1 MADISVPTEPSV
13 TVKKAKKERRFPIGF
28 YIASGWL
35 TLMVFFAIFGS
46 FLPLPVW
53 NEADYDALGLAPF
66 SPGHFLGSTQDG
78 YDMLS
83 ALINGARISI
93 FVSIVSVTIGGL
105 IGAVIGIASAYYRG
119 KLDAIVTLAFNVLL
133 SIPNLVLSLAL
144 ISTFASDSDEQEATM
159 ARRVFVLMFSLT
171 IVIIPI
177 VGRIARGS
185 ALQWANREFVLASK
199 SMGTPSLTIIRKH
212 ILPNVA
218 PAMLAI
224 AFLAVGSVIIVEGSL
239 SLLGIGIPGGASWGS
254 MLASGRGNIQFSPH
268 EVYMPA
274 LAIAFTVIS
283 TNWFG
288 DFVRNRLDIREAKI

>member
-1 MADISVPTEPSV
+1 VAEMTDDSLALNAAKR
-13 TVKKAKKERRFPIGF
+13 KKRKYPVGF
-28 YIASGWL
+28 YIASIWL
-35 TLMVFFAIFGS
+35 LLMVFFAIFGS
-46 FLPLPVW
+46 VLPLPVW
-53 NEADYDALGLAPF
+53 NESFYEELGVAPF
-66 SPGHFLGSTQDG
+66 SDGHIFGTTQDG
-78 YDMLS
+78 YDIFS
-83 ALINGARISI
+83 GLINGARISI
-93 FVSIVSVTIGGL
+93 FVSIVSVTAGGIIGG
-105 IGAVIGIASAYYRG
+105 VIGIASAYFRG
-119 KLDAIVTLAFNVLL
+119 KLDVFVSLLFNVML

-144 ISTFASDSDEQEATM
+144 ISTFASDSNEEEASVG
-159 ARRVFVLMFSLT
+159 RRVSVLMFSLT

-185 ALQWANREFVLASK
+185 ALQWSNREFVLASK
-199 SMGTPSLTIIRKH
+199 SMGTPNLLIIRKH

-254 MLASGRGNIQFSPH
+254 MLAAGRANIQFSPH
-268 EVYMPA
+268 EVYLPA

-288 DFVRNRLDIREAKI
+288 DFVRNQLDQREAKI